1 MKYEAVLL
9 KALDFH
15 DKTFLISSPD
25 DDTSIQNSIEELG
38 VINPPSLRRNGDKY
52 QIICGWRR
60 IKACQQLGY
69 DEISSIVYEMDELS
83 DDDCLKF
90 VLYENQRRLNEIDK
104 AELILKYKRLC
115 DLNDND
121 LIQKVLPLIG
131 IGATRKNLERYMSL
145 TGLESE
151 IKEACYT
158 ERISLEQVLSLSEVD
173 GDKRLEILRRI
184 LTRFKFNN
192 NETRET
198 IRDLAAVA
206 SRDKLSIG
214 RIIDRISS
222 EIGGSGGKNEFRHS
236 LRKMRHPTLSKVEE
250 NYNACLSAFNLPKGI
265 TLYRSPFF
273 EGNDLEIRL
282 TFGTSDTLSELLT
295 YVSSVVDDG
304 SIEKLLN
311 IVKEGEQ

>member
-1 MKYEAVLL
+1 MKYEAVQL

-250 NYNACLSAFNLPKGI
+250 NYNTCLSAFNLPKGI

-282 TFGTSDTLSELLT
+282 TFGTSDTLSELLS
-295 YVSSVVDDG
+295 YLSSVVDDG

>member
-1 MKYEAVLL
+1 MKYEAVQL

-69 DEISSIVYEMDELS
+69 DEILSIVYEMDELS

-250 NYNACLSAFNLPKGI
+250 NYNTCLSAFNLPKGI

-282 TFGTSDTLSELLT
+282 TFGTSDTLSELLS
-295 YVSSVVDDG
+295 YLSSVVDDG